1 MAQDTTCLSTAPRKF
16 ASSMSSRIEISEKWI
31 KASIIGTIW
40 AASEI
45 VLGSFLHNL
54 RIPFSSNV
62 LTAIGIIILVSTSF
76 KWTSK
81 GVFWRAGLIC
91 ALMKTM
97 SPSAVIIGPMVA
109 IFSQS
114 LFLELFSRIFGRT
127 YLGFTLGAIFAM
139 SWNLF
144 HKILNFIIYYGFNIV
159 NVYSDLLKYA
169 QKQLN
174 IQVDLV
180 WSPIIA
186 LALIYALLGFLS
198 AVIGIRVGRQLSKHT
213 SENLLS
219 KAMEYKYSFNN
230 RHPFD
235 YSIIWLFVN
244 ITLIVGA
251 FILLNFSTW
260 PFWSASIFTIVI
272 IWIIRYKR
280 ALRQLSRPRFW
291 IFFALITMGT
301 SFVVSKIQGESLA
314 HGLLIGIQMNF
325 RAAIVILGFSVLGTE
340 LSNPRVRDFF
350 LKTSFRQLPL
360 ALELSFESLPM
371 MIALV
376 PEFKSMTRKPVS
388 VLHQVISQVEYRLNE
403 VRQRLAKPIF
413 IIADTVGQGKTTQI
427 HKLVETLKSR
437 NIAVHGVYSPRVMDN
452 GHTLGYDIV
461 DIATGDRA
469 TFLRLESNNG
479 WERFGKFCICPQ
491 GLELGVKTLAHAA
504 QSDADVIVVD
514 EVGRMEL
521 ENLGWCEIMGK
532 LVNNSTPL
540 VMAIRDIFVDDII
553 GKWNLKNY
561 SVFGVSDDLHREIS
575 TLITGRID
583 GSNTSA

>member
-1 MAQDTTCLSTAPRKF
+1 
-16 ASSMSSRIEISEKWI
+16 MSNRIEISEKWI

-114 LFLELFSRIFGRT
+114 LFLELFTRIFGRT

-198 AVIGIRVGRQLSKHT
+198 AVIGIRVGRQLAKHT

-219 KAMEYKYSFNN
+219 KAKEYKYSFNN

-235 YSIIWLFVN
+235 YSV
-244 ITLIVGA
+244 T
-251 FILLNFSTW
+251 
-260 PFWSASIFTIVI
+260 
-272 IWIIRYKR
+272 
-280 ALRQLSRPRFW
+280 
-291 IFFALITMGT
+291 
-301 SFVVSKIQGESLA
+301 
-314 HGLLIGIQMNF
+314 
-325 RAAIVILGFSVLGTE
+325 
-340 LSNPRVRDFF
+340 
-350 LKTSFRQLPL
+350 
-360 ALELSFESLPM
+360 
-371 MIALV
+371 
-376 PEFKSMTRKPVS
+376 
-388 VLHQVISQVEYRLNE
+388 
-403 VRQRLAKPIF
+403 
-413 IIADTVGQGKTTQI
+413 
-427 HKLVETLKSR
+427 
-437 NIAVHGVYSPRVMDN
+437 
-452 GHTLGYDIV
+452 
-461 DIATGDRA
+461 
-469 TFLRLESNNG
+469 
-479 WERFGKFCICPQ
+479 
-491 GLELGVKTLAHAA
+491 
-504 QSDADVIVVD
+504 
-514 EVGRMEL
+514 
-521 ENLGWCEIMGK
+521 
-532 LVNNSTPL
+532 
-540 VMAIRDIFVDDII
+540 
-553 GKWNLKNY
+553 
-561 SVFGVSDDLHREIS
+561 
-575 TLITGRID
+575 
-583 GSNTSA
+583 